1 MPLPRVTLTGR
12 TKGPAPVAL
21 PARSAVGG
29 TRPVLPLRVLL
40 LLSLL
45 CCRPAPQPPIR
56 IGVITYQPSDL
67 NGPSTSNAIQL
78 AAEEANAAGGLLVG
92 GGRRRLEIRSQT
104 ITEGSP
110 EQAVAAVQRLIN
122 QEKVCAIIGPQNS
135 DEAIPAAGLAN
146 RSGIPLISPISSHAL
161 TTKDRPF
168 VFRVC
173 FRDEVQGKALARLAR
188 EGLKA
193 KTAALLVEVN
203 VTYSRT
209 IAEVFRRE
217 FTALGGRI
225 VADQTFTV
233 SKEDL
238 TQQFQAIRGSAAEVL
253 VLPNY
258 NSSSRNVG
266 IAARRFGI
274 RSIFLGSDSW
284 SRSHLRSV
292 PEFDGSFMVTNWS
305 PGLETEV
312 NARFLA
318 AYARRFPIEPSETAA
333 LTYDAAKLLF
343 AAIATTGDGS
353 PGSIQ
358 QALYGLRDFV
368 GTSGRIRYTTNGD
381 PEKAVVVLQFKDGK
395 DHVVQVL
402 AAGTGP

>member
-1 MPLPRVTLTGR
+1 MPSSSATLPGR
-12 TKGPAPVAL
+12 RESHGPTRF
-21 PARSAVGG
+21 PARSAVDRG
-29 TRPVLPLRVLL
+29 TRFLVLL
-40 LLSLL
+40 LLPLL
-45 CCRPAPQPPIR
+45 CCRPAPPPPVR

-78 AAEEANAAGGLLVG
+78 AAEEANAAGGLLIG
-92 GGRRRLEIRSQT
+92 GVRRQVEIRSLV
-104 ITEGSP
+104 INEGSP
-110 EQAVAAVQRLIN
+110 EQAVAGVQKLIN

-146 RSGIPLISPISSHAL
+146 RSGIPLVSPISSHVM

-168 VFRVC
+168 VFRTC
-173 FRDEVQGKALARLAR
+173 FRDDVQGKAMARFAR
-188 EGLKA
+188 EALKA
-193 KTAALLVEVN
+193 KTAALLVEVSH
-203 VTYSRT
+203 TYSRM

-217 FTALGGRI
+217 FIALGGRI
-225 VADQTFTV
+225 VADTAFTDP
-233 SKEDL
+233 KEDL
-238 TQQFQAIRGSAAEVL
+238 GRQLQEIKRSGADVL

-258 NSSSRNVG
+258 NEASRVAG
-266 IAARRFGI
+266 IAARRLGI
-274 RSIFLGSDSW
+274 RSRFLGSDAW

-353 PGSIQ
+353 PVSIQ

-381 PEKAVVVLQFKDGK
+381 PEKAVVVLQFKAGK
-395 DHVVQVL
+395 DHVAQVL